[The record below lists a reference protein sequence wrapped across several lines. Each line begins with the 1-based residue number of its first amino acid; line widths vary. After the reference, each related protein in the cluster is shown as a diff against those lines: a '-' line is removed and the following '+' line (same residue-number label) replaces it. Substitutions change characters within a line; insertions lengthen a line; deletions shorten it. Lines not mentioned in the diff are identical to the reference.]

1 MNSDADAKIKMLKSS
16 RLCFVYGLLA
26 ALPILGFGFG
36 MAALRISGQVRVAE
50 RSFWNAARPYRIC
63 GVVCA
68 ALCVIFWSF
77 IVVLIMG
84 RIMNV
89 F

>member
-1 MNSDADAKIKMLKSS
+1 MNNATAKIQMLKGSM
-16 RLCFVYGLLA
+16 RCFVYGLLA

-36 MAALRISGQVRVAE
+36 MAALRIAGQVRVAE

-68 ALCVIFWSF
+68 ALFVIFWSF
-77 IVVLIMG
+77 ILILIIG
-84 RIMNV
+84 RVMNIL
-89 F
+89 

>member
-1 MNSDADAKIKMLKSS
+1 MTNAEAKIRMLKNS

-36 MAALRISGQVRVAE
+36 MAALRLSGQVRVAE
-50 RSFWNAARPYRIC
+50 RSFWNAARPYRIW

-68 ALCVIFWSF
+68 AAGPIFWSF
-77 IVVLIMG
+77 ILTIIILA
-84 RIMNV
+84 RIQG
-89 F
+89 

>member
-1 MNSDADAKIKMLKSS
+1 MTSAEVKIRMLKNS

-50 RSFWNAARPYRIC
+50 QSFWNAARPYRIC
-63 GVVCA
+63 GVLCA

-77 IVVLIMG
+77 VVMLIIG
-84 RIMNV
+84 RVMNIL
-89 F
+89 

>member
-1 MNSDADAKIKMLKSS
+1 MTNAETKIKMLKNS

-68 ALCVIFWSF
+68 ALSVIFWSF
-77 IVVLIMG
+77 IVVLIIG
-84 RIMNV
+84 RVMNV
-89 F
+89 L

>member
-1 MNSDADAKIKMLKSS
+1 MTSAEAKIRMLKNS

-26 ALPILGFGFG
+26 ALPILGIGFG

-63 GVVCA
+63 GVLCA

-77 IVVLIMG
+77 VVMLIIG
-84 RIMNV
+84 RVMNIL
-89 F
+89 

>member
-1 MNSDADAKIKMLKSS
+1 MNAAAAKIRMLKNS

-63 GVVCA
+63 GVISA
-68 ALCVIFWSF
+68 ALWVILWSF
-77 IVVLIMG
+77 IVVLVIG
-84 RIMNV
+84 RVMNV
-89 F
+89 L

>member
-1 MNSDADAKIKMLKSS
+1 MTSAEAKIRMLKNS

-63 GVVCA
+63 GVLCA

-77 IVVLIMG
+77 VVMLIIG
-84 RIMNV
+84 RVMNIL
-89 F
+89 